1 MTEIIG
7 FILKLVGFFLDMAG
21 IKKEKR
27 ERFNN
32 DIKHSLKKKSDAIR
46 IYKARTKQRMSGFL
60 KRKELIEKRKMA
72 PKTIFEKSKDEENPK
87 G

>member
-7 FILKLVGFFLDMAG
+7 FILKLLGFAFDVIG
-21 IKKEKR
+21 INKERR

-46 IYKARTKQRMSGFL
+46 IYKARTSQRMSGFL
-60 KRKELIEKRKMA
+60 KRKEIIQKRKMA
-72 PKTIFEKSKDEENPK
+72 PKTIFEKSKDEEK
-87 G
+87 KD